1 MPKTL
6 DKPTSLGLLDRLDQ
20 KDLRRKISGAG
31 AHQYKLNPPLLISVI
46 EAFEKQQGGSLPGD
60 YRSFIT
66 EFRNGGADPFYGLS
80 SFGMQDDGFDLCS
93 WEGGRL
99 IGDLSK
105 PFPHVAAW
113 KLPRS
118 CWNGEQTQTR
128 TCLWK
133 RKTGS
138 GKPGTHCPHG
148 TLYLPPA
155 PAA

>member
-66 EFRNGGADPFYGLS
+66 EFRKELS
-80 SFGMQDDGFDLCS
+80 QNNVAKNWGFCIL
-93 WEGGRL
+93 L
-99 IGDLSK
+99 L
-105 PFPHVAAW
+105 
-113 KLPRS
+113 
-118 CWNGEQTQTR
+118 
-128 TCLWK
+128 
-133 RKTGS
+133 
-138 GKPGTHCPHG
+138 
-148 TLYLPPA
+148 
-155 PAA
+155 